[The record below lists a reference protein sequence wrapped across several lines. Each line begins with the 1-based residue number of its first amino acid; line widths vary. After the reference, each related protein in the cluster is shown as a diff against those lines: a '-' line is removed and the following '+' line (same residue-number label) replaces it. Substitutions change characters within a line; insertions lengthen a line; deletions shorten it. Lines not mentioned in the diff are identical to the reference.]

1 MALLPEFYLQKGD
14 LLLQVKRNG
23 TNPIH
28 WFQRAL
34 EEAPVFGARMSELR
48 AAIRVC
54 RSSRDEEEVE
64 HAGKA
69 LQQVYEA
76 FTEGFE
82 TLDLVEAKE
91 LLESLG

>member
-1 MALLPEFYLQKGD
+1 M
-14 LLLQVKRNG
+14 
-23 TNPIH
+23 
-28 WFQRAL
+28 

-54 RSSRDEEEVE
+54 SSPRDEEEVE

-69 LQQVYEA
+69 LQQVYGT
-76 FTEGFE
+76 FTEGFG